1 MPLLFQN
8 VKDWVISEGT
18 HVSMLCSWKVPTM
31 VAWGESDKHLPKS
44 EAEKFVKTNPDII
57 KSVML
62 AGAGHLP
69 QEDW

>member
-1 MPLLFQN
+1 
-8 VKDWVISEGT
+8 
-18 HVSMLCSWKVPTM
+18 MLCSWKVPTM

-44 EAEKFVKTNPDII
+44 EAENFVKTNPDII